1 MRFRRIR
8 LRASRLCLFL
18 AGMWVISSGL
28 GLVPGAAAARAGP
41 VRLPG
46 CGSRARQ
53 FHVTP
58 DEPPGESS
66 GTGEA
71 TSAMAQPLL
80 EGGIPDYFD
89 LDVTSPYAFPEEITF
104 GPGFQIRS
112 KDQRY
117 ELQIHYESQIEG
129 RLWSEDD
136 QLPANSGFFL
146 PRQRFF
152 FNGQVT
158 EMVEYEL
165 AINRG
170 VNNINL
176 LNAFLNFHFDDR
188 FMIRAGRF
196 FTPLPYDQYAISNY
210 WLLTTERSLF
220 TTNLSLNRQIG
231 AMAWGYLFDK
241 RLDYAAGFFNGSRNS
256 FESRNYGLD
265 FVGYLNVR
273 PFQDS
278 VQLPFAKYLNL
289 GASTAFGRQDQP
301 PVPVTFRVGAGSPD
315 ANIPGIATV
324 PFLVLNPDVIERGD
338 RLLGSVHAAYFYRSL
353 SLIGE
358 WQYGYGNYA
367 PSANAASLEVPFDG
381 ALPDGRVFS
390 DRGTDR
396 TSDARQAAAS
406 ARPTHARRG
415 PRLGRLGGRR
425 TCQPVAVG
433 RRGFQRRPG
442 RFEPLVQ
449 LGGHH
454 RSWRQLVLE
463 RLREV
468 LFSLAERGFRR
479 AGSVSS
485 WRSAAGCPDVLAAQ
499 PALFLSPR
507 RSWHETRSGRERGR
521 GGRHGERGCPL
532 VRESALSV
540 FHALPDDRNPPWRG
554 MPPLDPVRML
564 NENAAGSLV
573 SECISASCRSFVS
586 DAEEGSISRWI
597 VSLRAGDEEAAAR
610 LWRRYIERLQRLLRT
625 RIYGAAY
632 DEQDVALSAFHVL
645 CQGLAEGRYPDVA
658 DRDDL
663 WRILVTIALQGAG
676 SFRVRDVPETRRV
689 ARAGDE
695 RVSGLGPD
703 RE

>member
-18 AGMWVISSGL
+18 ASMWVIGSGL
-28 GLVPGAAAARAGP
+28 AWCQE
-41 VRLPG
+41 RLPPVPDRS
-46 CGSRARQ
+46 GSPAAEAAPDS
-53 FHVTP
+53 FPSTP
-58 DEPPGESS
+58 DEPPGESG

-71 TSAMAQPLL
+71 TSAMGQPLL

-112 KDQRY
+112 KDQRF

-152 FNGQVT
+152 FNGQIT
-158 EMVEYEL
+158 EVVEYEL

-231 AMAWGYLFDK
+231 VMAWGYLFDK

-289 GASTAFGRQDQP
+289 GASTAFGRQDQS

-381 ALPDGRVFS
+381 GYLMAGYFLTGEQIERRTRVKPLRPLVPLTRDEDRGWGAWEVVGRVSQLQLGDEVFS
-390 DRGTDR
+390 GGLAD
-396 TSDARQAAAS
+396 SSLWSNS
-406 ARPTHARRG
+406 AVTTEVGVNWYWNDYLKFYFLWLNADFDE
-415 PRLGRLGGRR
+415 
-425 TCQPVAVG
+425 PV
-433 RRGFQRRPG
+433 RYRPG
-442 RFEPLVQ
+442 SLQQDAQMFWLRSQ
-449 LGGHH
+449 LY
-454 RSWRQLVLE
+454 
-463 RLREV
+463 
-468 LFSLAERGFRR
+468 F
-479 AGSVSS
+479 
-485 WRSAAGCPDVLAAQ
+485 
-499 PALFLSPR
+499 
-507 RSWHETRSGRERGR
+507 
-521 GGRHGERGCPL
+521 
-532 VRESALSV
+532 
-540 FHALPDDRNPPWRG
+540 
-554 MPPLDPVRML
+554 
-564 NENAAGSLV
+564 
-573 SECISASCRSFVS
+573 
-586 DAEEGSISRWI
+586 
-597 VSLRAGDEEAAAR
+597 
-610 LWRRYIERLQRLLRT
+610 
-625 RIYGAAY
+625 
-632 DEQDVALSAFHVL
+632 
-645 CQGLAEGRYPDVA
+645 
-658 DRDDL
+658 
-663 WRILVTIALQGAG
+663 
-676 SFRVRDVPETRRV
+676 
-689 ARAGDE
+689 
-695 RVSGLGPD
+695 
-703 RE
+703 